1 MSKFKVEA
9 IVKQRL
15 IYKLSVLKI
24 RIVSLFNKRLAA
36 KMIEKLID
44 DIGKNF
50 KNTFTVRSNHKG
62 VIYEN
67 SRLLDKA

>member
-9 IVKQRL
+9 VVKQRL
-15 IYKLSVLKI
+15 IYKLSVLRI

-36 KMIEKLID
+36 KMIEKLIG

-50 KNTFTVRSNHKG
+50 KKYFHCKIKS
-62 VIYEN
+62 
-67 SRLLDKA
+67 

>member
-1 MSKFKVEA
+1 MSKIKVEA

-15 IYKLSVLKI
+15 IYKLNILKI

-36 KMIEKLID
+36 KMTEKLLD

-50 KNTFTVRSNHKG
+50 KKYFHCKVKS
-62 VIYEN
+62 
-67 SRLLDKA
+67 

>member
-15 IYKLSVLKI
+15 IYKLSILKI
-24 RIVSLFNKRLAA
+24 RIVSLFNKQLAA

-44 DIGKNF
+44 DIGNNF
-50 KNTFTVRSNHKG
+50 KKYFHCKVKS
-62 VIYEN
+62 
-67 SRLLDKA
+67 

>member
-1 MSKFKVEA
+1 MMSKIKVGA

-15 IYKLSVLKI
+15 IYKFSILKI

-36 KMIEKLID
+36 KMTEKLIA

-50 KNTFTVRSNHKG
+50 KKYFHCKVKS
-62 VIYEN
+62 
-67 SRLLDKA
+67 

>member
-1 MSKFKVEA
+1 MSKFKVET

-15 IYKLSVLKI
+15 IYKLSILKI
-24 RIVSLFNKRLAA
+24 RIVSLFNKQLAA

-50 KNTFTVRSNHKG
+50 KKYFHCKVKS
-62 VIYEN
+62 
-67 SRLLDKA
+67 

>member
-1 MSKFKVEA
+1 MNKIKVEA

-24 RIVSLFNKRLAA
+24 RIVSFFNKRLAA

-50 KNTFTVRSNHKG
+50 KKYFHSKVKS
-62 VIYEN
+62 
-67 SRLLDKA
+67 

>member
-1 MSKFKVEA
+1 MNKFKVEA

-24 RIVSLFNKRLAA
+24 RFVSLFNKRLAA
-36 KMIEKLID
+36 KMVEKLID

-50 KNTFTVRSNHKG
+50 KKYFHCKVKS
-62 VIYEN
+62 
-67 SRLLDKA
+67 

>member
-9 IVKQRL
+9 VVKQRL
-15 IYKLSVLKI
+15 IYKLSVLRI

-50 KNTFTVRSNHKG
+50 KKYFHCKVKS
-62 VIYEN
+62 
-67 SRLLDKA
+67 

>member
-1 MSKFKVEA
+1 MSKIKVEA

-15 IYKLSVLKI
+15 IYKFSILKI

-36 KMIEKLID
+36 KMTEKLVD

-50 KNTFTVRSNHKG
+50 KKYFHCKVKS
-62 VIYEN
+62 
-67 SRLLDKA
+67 

>member
-1 MSKFKVEA
+1 MMSKFKVEA

-15 IYKLSVLKI
+15 IYKLSVLNI

-44 DIGKNF
+44 DIGKNIKKYF
-50 KNTFTVRSNHKG
+50 HCKVKS
-62 VIYEN
+62 
-67 SRLLDKA
+67 

>member
-24 RIVSLFNKRLAA
+24 RIVSLFNKQLAA

-44 DIGKNF
+44 DIGNNF
-50 KNTFTVRSNHKG
+50 KKYFHCKVKS
-62 VIYEN
+62 
-67 SRLLDKA
+67 

>member
-1 MSKFKVEA
+1 MMSKFKVEA

-50 KNTFTVRSNHKG
+50 KKYFHCKVKS
-62 VIYEN
+62 
-67 SRLLDKA
+67 

>member
-15 IYKLSVLKI
+15 IYKLSVLNI

-44 DIGKNF
+44 DIGNNF
-50 KNTFTVRSNHKG
+50 KKYFHCKVKS
-62 VIYEN
+62 
-67 SRLLDKA
+67 

>member
-1 MSKFKVEA
+1 
-9 IVKQRL
+9 
-15 IYKLSVLKI
+15 
-24 RIVSLFNKRLAA
+24 
-36 KMIEKLID
+36 MIEKLID

>member
-24 RIVSLFNKRLAA
+24 RLYHFSTNDWQLK
-36 KMIEKLID
+36 
-44 DIGKNF
+44 
-50 KNTFTVRSNHKG
+50 
-62 VIYEN
+62 
-67 SRLLDKA
+67 

>member
-1 MSKFKVEA
+1 MSKIKAEA

-15 IYKLSVLKI
+15 IYKISVLKI

-50 KNTFTVRSNHKG
+50 KKYFHCKVKS
-62 VIYEN
+62 
-67 SRLLDKA
+67 

>member
-1 MSKFKVEA
+1 MSKFKVET

-24 RIVSLFNKRLAA
+24 RIVSLFNKQLAA

-44 DIGKNF
+44 DIGNNF
-50 KNTFTVRSNHKG
+50 KKYFHCKVKS
-62 VIYEN
+62 
-67 SRLLDKA
+67 

>member
-1 MSKFKVEA
+1 MSKSKVEA

-15 IYKLSVLKI
+15 IYKLSVLNI

-50 KNTFTVRSNHKG
+50 KKYFQCKVKS
-62 VIYEN
+62 
-67 SRLLDKA
+67 

>member
-1 MSKFKVEA
+1 MNKIKVVA

-24 RIVSLFNKRLAA
+24 RIVSFFNKRLAA

-50 KNTFTVRSNHKG
+50 KKYFHCKVKS
-62 VIYEN
+62 
-67 SRLLDKA
+67 

>member
-1 MSKFKVEA
+1 MSKIKVETV
-9 IVKQRL
+9 VKQRL
-15 IYKLSVLKI
+15 IYKLSILNI

-50 KNTFTVRSNHKG
+50 KKYFHCKVKS
-62 VIYEN
+62 
-67 SRLLDKA
+67 